1 MRNIKDDLL
10 KNSFILYSENN
21 HQNTIDSYSE
31 KNETSMND
39 INDINDEWEYANN
52 LKVIKPVPVS
62 KIDLVKENKISLSK
76 KIF

>member
-1 MRNIKDDLL
+1 MRNIKEDLL

>member
-1 MRNIKDDLL
+1 MAK
-10 KNSFILYSENN
+10 KNNEFQYDCITY
-21 HQNTIDSYSE
+21 